1 MIRVL
6 LENAKEEV
14 RKMMST
20 EHARILFQGDSITD
34 GGRGRNEDANHW
46 LGQSYVYLIAGALG
60 SRLTTTQPE
69 FVNRGISGDRVSD
82 LYARW
87 NEDMFS
93 LKPDLL
99 SILIGVNDAW
109 RIVEQEP
116 SGVTDRFERAY
127 RHLLE
132 ETREVMPDIGLVLC
146 EPFIL
151 KTGATEARWD
161 IWQEKIT
168 GYQRIVRQLADEFGA
183 IFVPLQSML
192 NEAATQADASY
203 WLHDGVHPTAV
214 GHQLIADQWIDIV
227 QKSPLAIR

>member
-1 MIRVL
+1 ML
-6 LENAKEEV
+6 
-14 RKMMST
+14 ST
-20 EHARILFQGDSITD
+20 GHTRILFQGDSITD

-60 SRLTTTQPE
+60 SQLATTQPE
-69 FVNRGISGDRVSD
+69 FVNRGVSGDRVSD

-87 NEDMFS
+87 NEDTFS
-93 LKPDLL
+93 LQPNLL

-127 RHLLE
+127 CHLLE
-132 ETREVMPDIGLVLC
+132 ETREVMPDTGLILC

-161 IWQEKIT
+161 TWQEKIT
-168 GYQRIVRQLADEFGA
+168 GYQRIVRQFADKYGA
-183 IFVPLQSML
+183 VFVPLQSML
-192 NEAATQADASY
+192 NEAATKADASY